1 LHEKNENLPMPGGCP
16 GGGWSQLELTDAL
29 VKVVFVNDKVQAK
42 DILDN
47 MDVHNFA
54 VNLFRQ
60 SGTGRTAVCIV
71 SYLNFKQESPEA

>member
-1 LHEKNENLPMPGGCP
+1 MVPYTHIYRDSWYLKN
-16 GGGWSQLELTDAL
+16 L

-54 VNLFRQ
+54 VYLFRQ
-60 SGTGRTAVCIV
+60 SGTG
-71 SYLNFKQESPEA
+71 

>member
-1 LHEKNENLPMPGGCP
+1 M
-16 GGGWSQLELTDAL
+16 
-29 VKVVFVNDKVQAK
+29 KVVFVNHKVQAK

-71 SYLNFKQESPEA
+71 STMFVISNKNHLITTQLVVGLPGIPVFFCLYSNATCSN

>member
-1 LHEKNENLPMPGGCP
+1 MYRGTKIGRPLLGTWLKA
-16 GGGWSQLELTDAL
+16 W

-42 DILDN
+42 DILGN

-60 SGTGRTAVCIV
+60 SGTG
-71 SYLNFKQESPEA
+71 